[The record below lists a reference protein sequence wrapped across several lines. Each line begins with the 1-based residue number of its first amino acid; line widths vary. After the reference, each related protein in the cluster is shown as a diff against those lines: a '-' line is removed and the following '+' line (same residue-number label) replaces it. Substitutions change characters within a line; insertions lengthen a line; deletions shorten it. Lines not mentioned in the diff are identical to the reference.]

1 MSFDTSENLS
11 AKAAEELQ
19 ELGDSGD
26 SQAFAV
32 ADCLNTIAENG
43 GDQSTDEYL
52 IGCAQEII
60 TAAQR
65 FIDEVQGFPP
75 DHGKAR
81 NAG

>member
-1 MSFDTSENLS
+1 MSFHTSENLS
-11 AKAAEELQ
+11 AKVAEVIQ

-43 GDQSTDEYL
+43 GDQSTNEYL

-65 FIDEVQGFPP
+65 FISEVQ
-75 DHGKAR
+75 
-81 NAG
+81 